1 MKKQKVFK
9 STLWGLFMSK
19 RKNKKYSK
27 ELKLEAVQ
35 AYLRGEGSLRQVP
48 STPLSQQLLRRP
60 VCSRFKSLPF
70 FAQPFFATKERP
82 AFLWNAGL
90 SDFCDYSNILW
101 RQYLVSGI
109 GSRPKYLPSVKSG
122 KATGAPPIAMDAS
135 LSAVTAI

>member
-1 MKKQKVFK
+1 MR
-9 STLWGLFMSK
+9 GY
-19 RKNKKYSK
+19 NKLYHR
-27 ELKLEAVQ
+27 
-35 AYLRGEGSLRQVP
+35 LRIRNSYCADPFVHA
-48 STPLSQQLLRRP
+48 LSR
-60 VCSRFKSLPF
+60 CYFS
-70 FAQPFFATKERP
+70 AQPFFATKERP